1 MVKQNFKK
9 GGNLKKISIFSALGI
24 AVFLW
29 SGMANASLVG
39 DTVTVGHYSPDIA
52 TPIAGFAGPLD
63 TTVAS
68 DDSDKV
74 YRYMGYPYG
83 YYVDVN
89 ADTILVTYDPFSPT
103 ELDSGIWSAAPQYRF
118 ENGEL
123 VEVVT
128 SFNGLGVTGLDDS
141 SGNDL
146 QGVLVNTN
154 MDGWNSSTMLS
165 FGGDYVFFDW
175 KGLPFDSNTYFNATL
190 DFGDVNGGG
199 AAPVPEPATLLLLG
213 SGLAGLRLV
222 RGRFKGSK

>member
-9 GGNLKKISIFSALGI
+9 GGYMKKMSVFSALGL
-24 AVFLW
+24 AVILW

-39 DTVTVGHYSPDIA
+39 DVVTVGHYNPDST
-52 TPIAGFAGPLD
+52 TPYSDGGLPRDAV
-63 TTVAS
+63 VA
-68 DDSDKV
+68 DGALDKV
-74 YRYMGYPYG
+74 EIYMSYPYG

-89 ADTILVTYDPFSPT
+89 ADTILVTYYPFLPDNP
-103 ELDSGIWSAAPQYRF
+103 DSTWPSSQYSFEINEFVGI
-118 ENGEL
+118 
-123 VEVVT
+123 

-146 QGVLVNTN
+146 QGVLVATN
-154 MDGWNSSTMLS
+154 MIGWNSSTMLS
-165 FGGDYVFFDW
+165 FGGDYVFFNW
-175 KGLPFDSNTYFNATL
+175 KGLPFDSNTYFYATL